1 METSAPATTS
11 AATLAATSRPSSIE
25 EVLSGLTWVRE
36 LTDATLAADRVH
48 QAFVSLI
55 FSFPQ
60 DDDAADADAGVR
72 RFKTAAERQREAE
85 RDRRLREE
93 ARRELADLRNDLLS
107 DQDDAHGS
115 VEEEEETEED
125 NASEFEANE
134 FMRWIDAG
142 AAEHVSP
149 PRHGLDADEREDVE
163 YKLEQTGLGRTTES
177 ALRET
182 RPERLKEAIVEP
194 KPLPGG
200 GVCDFSL
207 NREVYW
213 VLRQLRNAG
222 QPLAHNARVCALA
235 SLPLA
240 EIADDPIVVALGYA
254 LQKMTVEQLEPGH
267 LMMYHQTP
275 LHPVLAALLEGSV
288 LAEDAKHT
296 VAVASYAYNATT
308 GQRQEPVVS
317 ETYVGFDATARYA
330 IGEGDPLWRSDRHY
344 RQYAQR
350 KPCFLE
356 LGRLLVRLVE
366 LDRLF
371 RGLEYRRQR
380 MVASLKD
387 HPDARVQDQR
397 TVLNSI
403 VFESVVEADIWL
415 TFVENLQG
423 FHGADPYLRVRELG
437 LEDAFEEFSITGLQ
451 YQENLR
457 SNTAVTLC
465 PSNTHVRLH
474 DWAANV
480 GRTLAKPMDGEQVL
494 SLFTKAL
501 VSQFSKAPILASRIV
516 DVFCAEGDLIVS
528 YKRSERADQIFSLA
542 SIFTEHA
549 LYFLELL
556 EMERNDLVKLY
567 FVLDQKLVYDILNL
581 DGLYQRREDTDWW
594 RARDEA
600 MNFVVIRLL
609 EVLPTQVRAQLT
621 AHAEYAVN
629 VASALRL
636 SSFCAVG
643 PYAATRLCLSD
654 FDGAARVWEP
664 QWNVVEALAAT
675 SPVALA
681 EPRDT
686 SRVCAVYRGISGVTA
701 FAFIDE
707 HGNVVGTTRWVD
719 CALTTVS
726 GRERAVLQAAQLRKL
741 FTQCRPSVVAIGA
754 SSMACLPLLR
764 TLEIFVREQVHQS
777 TSVDLPVVWAS
788 AEVARFY
795 AATTYARLELPHA
808 ESILVTCVALAR
820 YVQDPLQVLCSLFD
834 GEQTA
839 LQLCRTARISATHD
853 RHLYQR
859 LAWEMSLWVAEV
871 GCWLDDVVFRP
882 NAAAILQ
889 FVPGFGPMK
898 ARAFAAALAQADMPQ
913 SRQQL
918 EPLLHVYGA
927 AIEHNAVATI
937 RVRSPE
943 QCDTEQP
950 WHPLDHTLIPPQWY
964 GIANAVAEAT
974 AATQSLQSSSAA
986 APSTTS
992 SSATTLPPGEVLLVG
1007 LLAMTMEDR
1016 RAALYRVDVHAVVA
1030 RAKRMAGC
1038 DDVGRREVELV
1049 VDEVIASGRSFARR
1063 PYRRLTTIEFMSA
1076 ITGITFLSA
1085 VDVAALSKGSGSSV
1099 GSGSSTSGGGGASG
1113 RRGTFVVREGDY
1125 VTGTVMGVRG
1135 RTMPGIR
1142 LTTSRGVSGFIAA
1155 VDIPDEALRVEL
1167 LTYVRSLEQM
1177 RDWLRGGGDQQ
1188 QQQHGPERVTV
1199 PAWLQRGALLQ
1210 GVVRRCNWARCELQ
1224 MQWCR
1229 PRDDLA
1235 LADQDTD
1242 EGAGM
1247 PSYGTAEHGGGAG
1260 GSSVNSLNTAQVEQQ
1275 VRVFAT
1281 KMSRHPLFRDV
1292 SKNVSAEMLRDKE
1305 IGEALLRPR
1314 SHSVHRVVC
1323 EVKVG
1328 STATQHWVI
1337 SEERRG
1343 NGQFYYTV
1351 KDRAVD
1357 KQWEFTEV
1365 DDFLSSFVNPMV
1377 KHIQSVR
1384 THRRFE
1390 DSTEYVQAAL
1400 DAQKEVSGGF
1410 AYAFVE
1416 TDDKRHLYQVYS
1428 SGPSETYHFPLH
1440 ITSEYIYVR
1449 LPFFT
1454 DGETVYKWV
1463 PCQSAERVSETIKN
1477 YARTMSRRSL
1487 EDAAY

>member
-1 METSAPATTS
+1 MESSAPATSS
-11 AATLAATSRPSSIE
+11 AASGPSSIE
-25 EVLSGLTWVRE
+25 EVLAGLTWARG
-36 LTDATLAADRVH
+36 LTDAALAADRVH
-48 QAFVSLI
+48 GAFVSLI

-60 DDDAADADAGVR
+60 DDASDAEGNGAR
-72 RFKTAAERQREAE
+72 RLKTAAERQKEAE

-93 ARRELADLRNDLLS
+93 ARRELEDLRNDRLS
-107 DQDDAHGS
+107 DHDGDAHTD
-115 VEEEEETEED
+115 EEEEEDVDEEEEAD
-125 NASEFEANE
+125 NMGEFETNE
-134 FMRWIDAG
+134 FMRWIEAG
-142 AAEHVSP
+142 AADSIVP
-149 PRHGLDADEREDVE
+149 PHQRLGSKLREDVE
-163 YKLEQTGLGRTTES
+163 YKLEKTGLGHTTES

-182 RPERLKEAIVEP
+182 CPERLKEAIFEP

-200 GVCDFSL
+200 GMCDFSL

-222 QPLAHNARVCALA
+222 QPLAHNTRICALA
-235 SLPLA
+235 SRPLL
-240 EIADDPIVVALGYA
+240 EIADEPVVVALGYA
-254 LQKMTVEQLEPGH
+254 LQKMTVEQVEPGH

-275 LHPVLAALLEGSV
+275 LHPLLSALLEGSV

-296 VAVASYAYNATT
+296 VSVASYAFNAVT
-308 GQRQEPVVS
+308 GQRLEPVVG
-317 ETYVGFDATARYA
+317 ETYVGFDAAARNV
-330 IGEGDPLWRSDRHY
+330 IGEGDPLWRSDRHQ

-380 MVASLKD
+380 MVAALKD

-397 TVLNSI
+397 VVLSSI
-403 VFESVVEADIWL
+403 VFESAVEADIWL

-457 SNTAVTLC
+457 TNTAVTLC
-465 PSNTHVRLH
+465 PSNTHVRLQ
-474 DWAANV
+474 DWATSV
-480 GRTLAKPMDGEQVL
+480 GRTLLKAMDGEQVL

-501 VSQFSKAPILASRIV
+501 VSQFSKTPILASKVV

-528 YKRSERADQIFSLA
+528 YKRSDRPDQIFSLA
-542 SIFTEHA
+542 SVFTEHSQ
-549 LYFLELL
+549 YFLELL

-609 EVLPTQVRAQLT
+609 ELLPTQVRAQLT

-636 SSFCAVG
+636 STFCALS
-643 PYAATRLCLSD
+643 PYAPTRLCLSD
-654 FDGAARVWEP
+654 FDGAARLWDP
-664 QWNVVEALAAT
+664 QWNVVEALLTAPAALKE
-675 SPVALA
+675 V
-681 EPRDT
+681 RDT
-686 SRVCAVYRGISGVTA
+686 SRVCAVYRGNSGVTA
-701 FAFIDE
+701 FTFIDE
-707 HGNVVGTTRWVD
+707 HGNVVGGTRWVD

-741 FTQCRPSVVAIGA
+741 FAQCRPSVVAIAA
-754 SSMACLPLLR
+754 SSTACLPLLR
-764 TLEIFVREQVHQS
+764 TLEDFVREQVQQS
-777 TSVDLPVVWAS
+777 TFVDVPVVWTS

-795 AATTYARLELPHA
+795 SATTYARLELPHA
-808 ESILVTCVALAR
+808 ESIQVTCVALAR
-820 YVQDPLQVLCSLFD
+820 YVQDPMQVLCSLFD

-839 LQLCRTARISATHD
+839 LQLCRTARVSGTHD
-853 RHLYQR
+853 RQLYRR
-859 LAWEMSLWVAEV
+859 LGWEMSLWVAGI

-898 ARAFAAALAQADMPQ
+898 ARAVAAAVSQSDVPQ
-913 SRQQL
+913 SRLQL
-918 EPLLHVYGA
+918 APLLRSYGA
-927 AIEHNAVATI
+927 AIERNAVASI
-937 RVRSPE
+937 RVRSPKQWE
-943 QCDTEQP
+943 AGLP
-950 WHPLDHTLIPPQWY
+950 WHPLDQTLIPPQWY
-964 GIANAVAEAT
+964 EIADTVVAST
-974 AATQSLQSSSAA
+974 AAPLPSSADVTAA
-986 APSTTS
+986 AP
-992 SSATTLPPGEVLLVG
+992 PPTPPQEVALIRLLMMG
-1007 LLAMTMEDR
+1007 MEER
-1016 RAALYRVDVHAVVA
+1016 RAALYRVDVHAVVGKV
-1030 RAKRMAGC
+1030 RAMEGC
-1038 DDVGRREVELV
+1038 AEVGRREVELV
-1049 VDEVIASGRSFARR
+1049 IDELVANGRSFARR
-1063 PYRRLTTIEFMSA
+1063 PYRRLTTVEFMSA
-1076 ITGITFLSA
+1076 ITGITYLSA
-1085 VDVAALSKGSGSSV
+1085 GDVAALSRGAGAWGSGSGSS
-1099 GSGSSTSGGGGASG
+1099 SSGGGGGGGA

-1125 VTGTVMGVRG
+1125 VTGTVTSVRG
-1135 RTMPGIR
+1135 RTAPGVR
-1142 LTTSRGVSGFIAA
+1142 LTTSRGVNAFISA

-1167 LTYVRSLEQM
+1167 LTYIRALEQR
-1177 RDWLRGGGDQQ
+1177 RDWLQRDDEQGA
-1188 QQQHGPERVTV
+1188 PPPLVEV

-1210 GVVRRCNWARCELQ
+1210 GTVRRCNWARCELQ
-1224 MQWCR
+1224 LQWCR
-1229 PRDDLA
+1229 PRDELT
-1235 LADQDTD
+1235 LADTD
-1242 EGAGM
+1242 GEDGSNM
-1247 PSYGTAEHGGGAG
+1247 PSYGAAERGGAT
-1260 GSSVNSLNTAQVEQQ
+1260 SSVNSLNTAQVEQQ
-1275 VRVFAT
+1275 VRLFAT

-1314 SHSVHRVVC
+1314 SHSLHRVVC

-1328 STATQHWVI
+1328 TTATNHWVI
-1337 SEERRG
+1337 SEERRD
-1343 NGQFYYTV
+1343 NGQFYYRV
-1351 KDRAVD
+1351 EDRVVD
-1357 KQWEFTEV
+1357 RQWEFTDV
-1365 DDFLSSFVNPMV
+1365 DDFLYSFVSPMV

-1384 THRRFE
+1384 SHRRFE

-1416 TDDKRHLYQVYS
+1416 TESKRNLYQVYS
-1428 SGPSETYHFPLH
+1428 SGRNETYHFPLH

-1449 LPFFT
+1449 LPLFS
-1454 DGETVYKWV
+1454 DGKAVYKWV
-1463 PCQSAERVSETIKN
+1463 PCPSAERVSEAIKN
-1477 YARTMSRRSL
+1477 YARTMSRRTA
-1487 EDAAY
+1487 EEAGTAAY